1 MTRIERDVRS
11 PARRTEPASVA
22 MLHRRQRRLTMAV
35 IVLAVGWAA
44 SVIHDLIAHVR
55 PVSASEGRPATLA
68 ANDSVLY
75 VRGLV
80 LLDQNGT
87 ERLRLG
93 APLPEPIMMG
103 RRFSRGSP
111 VSGIIIYDHEGN
123 ERGGYVTGD
132 VGRTAS
138 LSLDEINRAAIHIG
152 VSDRGEAHVQLG
164 NGLGSYAYLGVIPS
178 TGFLRLDRA
187 GQVVT
192 ILPDTALGVTR

>member
-1 MTRIERDVRS
+1 MEQSDRVRRD
-11 PARRTEPASVA
+11 ELDSVVV
-22 MLHRRQRRLTMAV
+22 LQRRQRRLTTV
-35 IVLAVGWAA
+35 VFLLAVGWAA

-55 PVSASEGRPATLA
+55 PASASQSQSA
-68 ANDSVLY
+68 ALTMTSDSVLY

-80 LLDQNGT
+80 LLDQHGT

-103 RRFSRGSP
+103 RRFYRGSP

-178 TGFLRLDRA
+178 AGFLRLDRA

-192 ILPDTALGVTR
+192 ILPDTALGVAR